1 MKRYFKKTW
10 PCYPILFLLFFV
22 APPLLLRIPNLAY
35 IEFLP
40 YLTLASMLVIG
51 FYCAQHGGNGW
62 YDLLPVVAVYLLQCL
77 MILIRALVQV
87 LQRGSFGG
95 DVPFYVVLLVFAIP
109 VIPQLLTIAIV
120 KPISQWF
127 RSRHSAS

>member
-10 PCYPILFLLFFV
+10 PCYLILFLLFFV
-22 APPLLLRIPNLAY
+22 APPLLLCIPNLIY
-35 IEFLP
+35 LEFLP

-51 FYCAQHGGNGW
+51 FYCAWRGGNGW
-62 YDLLPVVAVYLLQCL
+62 YDVLPVAATYLFQCL
-77 MILIRALVQV
+77 MPAARMLAYFFQN
-87 LQRGSFGG
+87 GSLPG

-120 KPISQWF
+120 KPVSRWF
-127 RSRHSAS
+127 QSKHSAS

>member
-10 PCYPILFLLFFV
+10 PCYLILFLLFFIV
-22 APPLLLRIPNLAY
+22 PPLLLRIPNLAY

-51 FYCAQHGGNGW
+51 FYCAWRGGNGW
-62 YDLLPVVAVYLLQCL
+62 YDLLPVVAIYLLQCL

-95 DVPFYVVLLVFAIP
+95 DIPFYVALLVFAIP

-127 RSRHSAS
+127 QSKHSAS